1 MRKFY
6 FYAERPI
13 HNIIKEI
20 FVGYEI
26 HIISEEDVKK
36 NNFLN
41 KNILLVLN
49 ESLSINPN
57 ESFFLK
63 NNIVIFFLKQ
73 KNHDKKNYFSTK
85 IFNGHTHINKF
96 IDEAVTFFVSNSFVY
111 GDIKMWKEKI
121 INLKVKKE
129 VFLTPTEN
137 DILTILFER
146 KKIEKKN
153 LLESALKL
161 RQDTETKTIESH
173 LTRIRKKLQSINS
186 QVEIVSK
193 ENTVFL
199 V

>member
-26 HIISEEDVKK
+26 HIISEEDIKK

-73 KNHDKKNYFSTK
+73 KNHIYLCKNFYF
-85 IFNGHTHINKF
+85 F
-96 IDEAVTFFVSNSFVY
+96 
-111 GDIKMWKEKI
+111 
-121 INLKVKKE
+121 
-129 VFLTPTEN
+129 
-137 DILTILFER
+137 
-146 KKIEKKN
+146 
-153 LLESALKL
+153 
-161 RQDTETKTIESH
+161 
-173 LTRIRKKLQSINS
+173 
-186 QVEIVSK
+186 
-193 ENTVFL
+193 
-199 V
+199 